1 MSVTN
6 LVTSHRNGFA
16 HSSNQEVVQAL
27 VTEVKAHYPT
37 TSTRMIKGRLEL
49 HEAHVPRANISASVK

>member
-37 TSTRMIKGRLEL
+37 TSTRVDNYQL
-49 HEAHVPRANISASVK
+49 ASDIIFNLCRGC